1 MGYRFFF
8 NHKSPNSK
16 RKCNKLHLVRLVE
29 EVSDSLANTMNE
41 SIRVTNHIEAQY
53 KDIDLANTLWG
64 KKKQTNKKT
73 MRHSVLT
80 TDLKFITSTLRQ
92 LSQRLLGLLVTE
104 KRLR

>member
-41 SIRVTNHIEAQY
+41 SIRVTNHIKAQY
-53 KDIDLANTLWG
+53 KDIDLANTLWE
-64 KKKQTNKKT
+64 KNKTKQKTKKQ
-73 MRHSVLT
+73 
-80 TDLKFITSTLRQ
+80 
-92 LSQRLLGLLVTE
+92 
-104 KRLR
+104 

>member
-64 KKKQTNKKT
+64 KKTNKQKNNEALSSYDGFEIYNKHIKT
-73 MRHSVLT
+73 IVAT
-80 TDLKFITSTLRQ
+80 PAWPT
-92 LSQRLLGLLVTE
+92 GY
-104 KRLR
+104 